1 MKIEKPIV
9 RELSL
14 QLRKDGLVYDFA
26 RKEVFAFTDGEAE
39 GLMRFIAISDDRA
52 YIHIPVDE
60 SLIEKYIDQEDLRRI
75 RHLIEESHDI
85 SLEEMIL
92 SSDLE
97 ELEKVEKLLEQS
109 SKKSNIVQMK
119 EYMRGLR

>member
-26 RKEVFAFTDGEAE
+26 RKEVFAFTEGEAE
-39 GLMRFIAISDDRA
+39 VLMRFITISNDRA

-97 ELEKVEKLLEQS
+97 ELEKVEKLLEQPT
-109 SKKSNIVQMK
+109 KKSNIIQMK
-119 EYMRGLR
+119 EYTRGLR

>member
-26 RKEVFAFTDGEAE
+26 RKEVFAFTEGEAE
-39 GLMRFIAISDDRA
+39 VLMRFIAISDDRA
-52 YIHIPVDE
+52 YIHIPVDD

-109 SKKSNIVQMK
+109 SKKSNIIQMK

>member
-1 MKIEKPIV
+1 
-9 RELSL
+9 
-14 QLRKDGLVYDFA
+14 
-26 RKEVFAFTDGEAE
+26 
-39 GLMRFIAISDDRA
+39 
-52 YIHIPVDE
+52 
-60 SLIEKYIDQEDLRRI
+60 
-75 RHLIEESHDI
+75 
-85 SLEEMIL
+85 MIL